1 MLLPLLFQV
10 SPAVDAVLAEYR
22 AKTAVEVRC
31 ASTSDADELVVCARR
46 QAYRHQLPLVPRYNG
61 ANDAHDQ
68 EARIMT
74 PEAQGLV
81 ACGKG
86 AFIVHCGSVGV
97 GVTVGLGGDGYIR
110 RAPPP

>member
-1 MLLPLLFQV
+1 MFLPLLFQV
-10 SPAVDAVLAEYR
+10 SPAVDAALTEYR

-31 ASTSDADELVVCARR
+31 ASATDADELVVCARR
-46 QAYRHQLPLVPRYNG
+46 QAYRHQLPLVPRYNR
-61 ANDAHDQ
+61 ANDGHDQ

-81 ACGKG
+81 ECGQG

-97 GVTVGLGGDGYIR
+97 GVTVGSSGEVR